1 MELLT
6 KNITV
11 DTGWIDIEDFMYLIE
26 QRADLTLSD
35 EAIKKI
41 VKCREYLEDKLKND
55 EHTFYG
61 INTGFGY
68 LQNVKIEGEDIKKL
82 QHNLILSHACGVGEE
97 VPLEIVRYM
106 MLLKIKSLS
115 LGYSGVKIETVER
128 LLAMFRLDILPVIY
142 TQGSLGAS
150 GDLCPL
156 SHMVLPLIGEGYVFY
171 EGLKRPASDVLNELG
186 WAPLQLGAKEGL
198 ALINGTQFMLA
209 YGVYILDKAKKL
221 SKWADL
227 ISAISID
234 AFGASIE
241 PFHDNIHKV
250 RNQRGQIRVAQ
261 NIRQIL
267 KGSELIAMKKDQVQD
282 PYSFRCIPQVHGATL
297 DMMDQLAITIENEMN
312 AVTDNPLIFVDD
324 DLILSGGNFHG
335 QPLALVFDFA
345 AIALSELGN
354 ISERRVFQLLSGQRE
369 LPLFL
374 INNPGL
380 NSGLMIAQYTAASLV
395 SENKQLS
402 TPASVDSIV
411 SSNGQEDHVS
421 MGANGARQCK
431 SVLDNVEKILAIELL
446 TASQALS
453 FRSPSKSSVQIES
466 VFSEFRKL
474 ISFNTEDRL
483 LHIDMIKSIDFMKSH
498 QLSN

>member
-6 KNITV
+6 KNITL
-11 DTGWIDIEDFMYLIE
+11 DTGLIDFKGFMHLIE
-26 QRADLTLSD
+26 HRKDLTLSD
-35 EAIKKI
+35 ESIKKI
-41 VKCREYLEDKLKND
+41 VKCREYLEAKLKND

-106 MLLKIKSLS
+106 MLLKIKSLA

-171 EGLKRPASDVLNELG
+171 EGLKRHASDVLNELG

-221 SKWADL
+221 IQWADL

-234 AFGASIE
+234 AFGATIE

-250 RNQRGQIRVAQ
+250 RNQRGQIQVAQ

-267 KGSELIAMKKDQVQD
+267 KGSELIVMKKDQVQD

-297 DMMDQLAITIENEMN
+297 DVMDQLAITIENEMN

-335 QPLALVFDFA
+335 QPLALAFDFA
-345 AIALSELGN
+345 AIAVSELGN
-354 ISERRVFQLLSGQRE
+354 ISERRVFQLLSGQRG

-446 TASQALS
+446 TACQALS

-466 VFSEFRKL
+466 VFSEFRKS

-483 LHIDMIKSIDFMKSH
+483 LHIDMIKSIDFMKSY
-498 QLSN
+498 QLNN